1 MKPTRS
7 PPQTIFHS
15 RDIPSKISIL
25 HGSNLR
31 VCLNSALLICARNS
45 FPGLH
50 LHNNHFLDS
59 FPCSDFNRTT
69 HSSQEVSKEP
79 SRCRD
84 TWADAG
90 QHCDACPCRWAP
102 SPFPAQT
109 AGSTA
114 GHPALSA
121 SMTAGNSPA
130 SGSALGNTALRL
142 CWEPPA
148 SSPTAG
154 GSDSPGRQITGPVP
168 RAREGDT

>member
-1 MKPTRS
+1 MEKKCTKAKWLSGEGLQIAVKRREAKS
-7 PPQTIFHS
+7 KGAKE
-15 RDIPSKISIL
+15 RYKAPS
-25 HGSNLR
+25 
-31 VCLNSALLICARNS
+31 
-45 FPGLH
+45 
-50 LHNNHFLDS
+50 
-59 FPCSDFNRTT
+59 
-69 HSSQEVSKEP
+69 Q
-79 SRCRD
+79 CRD
-84 TWADAG
+84 TQGDAG
-90 QHCDACPCRWAP
+90 QHCDACPCSWAL

-121 SMTAGNSPA
+121 SMMAGNSPA

-168 RAREGDT
+168 RPREGDT